1 MAEGKGKEVN
11 MVDFNGR
18 VPHKRQRLEAWELQ
32 CVCFPP
38 TEKDPLSNPLV
49 VEATVG
55 TLQTSRA
62 YIDTG
67 AATEIMFEK
76 FFNRLSNEERSS
88 EGQKERVQPLTFVV
102 INIPSNYD
110 VIIGRSGQC
119 AFYMAVS
126 VGHGT
131 VKFPTERGI
140 ATLQPTQE
148 AYMVEGESSKSE
160 EDKQRLIIKPK
171 YPEQRIRCPEDMTG
185 IPRSISEHELKIPP
199 NVKPVVQKKRS
210 LEPERSLATCQEV
223 EKLVS
228 AGIL

>member
-1 MAEGKGKEVN
+1 M
-11 MVDFNGR
+11 
-18 VPHKRQRLEAWELQ
+18 
-32 CVCFPP
+32 
-38 TEKDPLSNPLV
+38 

-55 TLQTSRA
+55 TLKTSRA

-76 FFNRLSNEERSS
+76 FFNRLSNEERSKLQPS
-88 EGQKERVQPLTFVV
+88 GTSIKGIADIPLKPLGKLTLNVRFSDGKMERVQPLTFVV

-110 VIIGRSGQC
+110 VIIGRPGQC

-131 VKFPTERGI
+131 VKFPTERRI

-160 EDKQRLIIKPK
+160 EDKQRLIINPK
-171 YPEQRIRCPEDMTG
+171 YPEQRIRVNPSLSQETLSYLEKLLVHYSDVFAWCPEDMTG
-185 IPRSISEHELKIPP
+185 I
-199 NVKPVVQKKRS
+199 
-210 LEPERSLATCQEV
+210 T
-223 EKLVS
+223 
-228 AGIL
+228 